1 MGAQIMTQI
10 LTACQQ
16 NAYAA
21 MVTLLTTAQKE
32 LVVLG
37 TAGTGKTTLV
47 DTFMKEWPQFVAL
60 SGGAY
65 KELDVYL
72 TATTNKAADAL
83 SSATGQETSTIHQLL
98 GLRVKN
104 TGYRQSVLVD
114 TNKEVPANCL
124 IVIDESS
131 FIDNDLLTKIRQKT
145 KHCKVIYL
153 GDPCQLK
160 PVGSDDTPVFTAGMP
175 TANLTQIVRQSDDSP
190 IQKLSRSLRDH
201 VDGAP
206 MPKAGVDGVNILHLP
221 QDEFNSSLIA
231 DCKAGAGNSVRA
243 LAWTNQVSIGY
254 NEMVANA
261 LSGSSEIKLGD
272 TAVVNK
278 QVSKRGYYKLNT
290 DSTVYITGLGKWKL
304 DGNGIV
310 SRLVEIGSINIRQ
323 ARNHVDAIE
332 LIKKA
337 YTESNIASATDLENH
352 YVDLRLMY
360 ASTVN
365 KAQGSTYDTVYID
378 LNDIGKCRDQD
389 QVKRMLYVAVSRARS
404 KVVFTGDL

>member
-1 MGAQIMTQI
+1 MNYT

-16 NAYAA
+16 AAYAA
-21 MVTLLTTAQKE
+21 IVSLMTTTQKE
-32 LVVLG
+32 LVVVG
-37 TAGTGKTTLV
+37 PAGTGKTTLV
-47 DTFMKEWPQFVAL
+47 NTFLEEWPQFVAL
-60 SGGAY
+60 SGGTY
-65 KELDVYL
+65 KDLEVYL

-83 SSATGQETSTIHQLL
+83 SSATGRETSTIHQLL

-114 TNKEVPANCL
+114 TGKEVPSDCF

-131 FIDNDLLTKIRQKT
+131 FIDDDLLKKIRQKT
-145 KHCKVIYL
+145 KYCKVLFL

-160 PVGSDDTPVFTAGMP
+160 PVGSDDTPVFTAGFP
-175 TANLTQIVRQSDDSP
+175 TAYLTQIVRQSDDSP
-190 IQKLSRSLRDH
+190 IQKLSRALRDH

-206 MPKAGVDGVNILHLP
+206 MPKAGVDGINIFHIP
-221 QDEFNSSLIA
+221 QDEFNASLIQ
-231 DCKAGAGNSVRA
+231 DCRVGAGNSVRA
-243 LAWTNQVSIGY
+243 LAWTNQVAIGY

-278 QVSKRGYYKLNT
+278 QVQKRGYYKLNT
-290 DSTVYITGLGKWKL
+290 DSTVFVTGVGKWEL

-310 SRLVEIGSINIRQ
+310 SRLVEVGRIELRQ
-323 ARNHVDAIE
+323 AQNQADTIT
-332 LIKKA
+332 LIKQA
-337 YTESNIASATDLENH
+337 YADGNIAYATDLENH

-365 KAQGSTYDTVYID
+365 KSQGSTYDTVYID

-389 QVKRMLYVAVSRARS
+389 QVRRMLYVAVSRART

>member
-1 MGAQIMTQI
+1 MSIV
-10 LTACQQ
+10 LTADQQ
-16 NAYAA
+16 NAYSEII
-21 MVTLLTTAQKE
+21 TLLTTPRKD
-32 LVVLG
+32 LVVSG
-37 TAGTGKTTLV
+37 FAGVGKTTLV
-47 DTFMKEWPQFVAL
+47 NTFLEEWPQFVAL
-60 SGGAY
+60 SGGTY
-65 KELDVYL
+65 KDLEVYL

-83 SSATGQETSTIHQLL
+83 SSATGRETSTIHQLL

-104 TGYRQSVLVD
+104 TGYRQSVLID
-114 TNKEVPANCL
+114 TGKEVPSGCL

-131 FIDNDLLTKIRQKT
+131 FIDDDLLKKIRQKT
-145 KHCKVIYL
+145 KYCKVLFL

-160 PVGSDDTPVFTAGMP
+160 PVGSDDTPVFTAGFP
-175 TANLTQIVRQSDDSP
+175 TAYLTQIVRQSDDSP
-190 IQKLSRSLRDH
+190 IQKLSRALRDH

-206 MPKAGVDGVNILHLP
+206 MPKAGVDGINILHVS
-221 QDEFNSSLIA
+221 QDDFNASLIQ
-231 DCKAGAGNSVRA
+231 DCRVGAGNSVRA
-243 LAWTNQVSIGY
+243 LAWTNQVAIGY

-278 QVSKRGYYKLNT
+278 QVQKRGYYKLNT
-290 DSTVYITGLGKWKL
+290 DSTVFVTGVGKWEL

-310 SRLVEIGSINIRQ
+310 SRLVEVGRIELRQ
-323 ARNHVDAIE
+323 AQNQADTIT
-332 LIKKA
+332 LIKQA
-337 YTESNIASATDLENH
+337 YADGNIAYATDLENH

-365 KAQGSTYDTVYID
+365 KSQGSTYDTVYID

-389 QVKRMLYVAVSRARS
+389 QVRRMLYVAVSRART

>member
-1 MGAQIMTQI
+1 MSIV
-10 LTACQQ
+10 LTADQQ
-16 NAYAA
+16 NAYSEII
-21 MVTLLTTAQKE
+21 TLLTTPRKD
-32 LVVLG
+32 LVVSG
-37 TAGTGKTTLV
+37 FAGVGKTTLV
-47 DTFMKEWPQFVAL
+47 NTFLEEWPQFVAL
-60 SGGAY
+60 SGGTY
-65 KELDVYL
+65 KDLEVYL

-104 TGYRQSVLVD
+104 TGYRQSVLID
-114 TNKEVPANCL
+114 TGKEVPSDCL

-131 FIDNDLLTKIRQKT
+131 FIDDDLLKKIRQKT
-145 KHCKVIYL
+145 KYCKVLFL

-160 PVGSDDTPVFTAGMP
+160 PVGSDDTPVFTAGFP
-175 TANLTQIVRQSDDSP
+175 TAYLTQIVRQSDDSP
-190 IQKLSRSLRDH
+190 IQKLSRALRDH

-206 MPKAGVDGVNILHLP
+206 MPKAGVDGINILHVS
-221 QDEFNSSLIA
+221 QDDFNASLIQ
-231 DCKAGAGNSVRA
+231 DCRVGAGNSVRA
-243 LAWTNQVSIGY
+243 LAWTNQVAIGY

-278 QVSKRGYYKLNT
+278 QVQKRGYYKLNT
-290 DSTVYITGLGKWKL
+290 DSTVFVTGVGKWEL

-310 SRLVEIGSINIRQ
+310 SRLVEVGRIELRQ
-323 ARNHVDAIE
+323 AQNQADTIT
-332 LIKKA
+332 LIKQA
-337 YTESNIASATDLENH
+337 YADGNIAYATDLENH

-365 KAQGSTYDTVYID
+365 KSQGSTYDTVYID

-389 QVKRMLYVAVSRARS
+389 QVRRMLYVAVSRART

>member
-1 MGAQIMTQI
+1 MSIV
-10 LTACQQ
+10 LTADQQ
-16 NAYAA
+16 NAYSEII
-21 MVTLLTTAQKE
+21 TLLTTPRKD
-32 LVVLG
+32 LVVSG
-37 TAGTGKTTLV
+37 FAGVGKTTLV
-47 DTFMKEWPQFVAL
+47 NTFLEEWPQFVAL
-60 SGGAY
+60 SGGTY
-65 KELDVYL
+65 KDLEVYL

-83 SSATGQETSTIHQLL
+83 SSATGRETSTIHQLL

-104 TGYRQSVLVD
+104 TGYRQSVLID
-114 TNKEVPANCL
+114 TGKEVPSDCL

-131 FIDNDLLTKIRQKT
+131 FIDDDLLKKIRQKT
-145 KHCKVIYL
+145 KYCKVLFL

-160 PVGSDDTPVFTAGMP
+160 PVGSDDTPVFTAGFP
-175 TANLTQIVRQSDDSP
+175 TAYLTQIVRQSDDSP
-190 IQKLSRSLRDH
+190 IQKLSRALRDH

-206 MPKAGVDGVNILHLP
+206 MPKAGVDGINIFHMP
-221 QDEFNSSLIA
+221 QDEFNASLIQ
-231 DCKAGAGNSVRA
+231 DCRVGAGNSVRA
-243 LAWTNQVSIGY
+243 LAWTNQVAIGY

-278 QVSKRGYYKLNT
+278 QVQKRGYYKLNT
-290 DSTVYITGLGKWKL
+290 DSTVFVTGVGKWEL

-310 SRLVEIGSINIRQ
+310 SRLVEVGRIELRQ
-323 ARNHVDAIE
+323 AQNQADTIT
-332 LIKKA
+332 LIKQA
-337 YTESNIASATDLENH
+337 YADGNIAYATDLENH

-365 KAQGSTYDTVYID
+365 KSQGSTYDTVYID

-389 QVKRMLYVAVSRARS
+389 QVRRMLYVAVSRART